1 MKEYYT
7 VFPHDEM
14 INGSVRHDYGIN
26 VRDYI
31 AIKAMQGIL
40 SNPNLIPNYNFI
52 GIAEQCYKISD
63 AMIEQSEIGR
73 NNYE

>member
-14 INGSVRHDYGIN
+14 INGSIRHDYGIN

-40 SNPNLIPNYNFI
+40 SNPNLVPPYMTKDIVKKAYNC
-52 GIAEQCYKISD
+52 AD
-63 AMIEQSEIGR
+63 DMIKYSE
-73 NNYE
+73 EK

>member
-14 INGSVRHDYGIN
+14 INGSIRHDYGIN

-40 SNPNLIPNYNFI
+40 ANPNLVPPYVVKDVVKK
-52 GIAEQCYKISD
+52 AYDYADE
-63 AMIEQSEIGR
+63 MIKYSEVK
-73 NNYE
+73 